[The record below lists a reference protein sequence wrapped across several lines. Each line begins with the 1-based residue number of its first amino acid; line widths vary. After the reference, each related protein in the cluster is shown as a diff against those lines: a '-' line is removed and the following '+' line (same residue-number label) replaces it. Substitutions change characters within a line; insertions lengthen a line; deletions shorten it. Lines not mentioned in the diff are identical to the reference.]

1 MPQQKNNCELILA
14 LDLDSSQEVQN
25 ILKKIGNQLQWVKI
39 GLQLFTKYGPDIV
52 HKINQLGYK
61 IFLDLKMYD
70 IPNTVSSAI
79 KSLQGIPANL
89 LSLHTSGGP
98 EMIQWSKKARDEI
111 QLPLNLIG
119 ITVLTSFNQD
129 NLNAIGVQ
137 DSIESQVQRLG
148 KLGLDSGLDGLVC
161 SPHELP
167 ILRKTL
173 GHKPILIVPGIRPL
187 GSNSNEQKRIMT
199 PSQAAKLGANFIVVG
214 RPILQSP
221 SPQSTVSD
229 ILHEINQS

>member
-1 MPQQKNNCELILA
+1 MSQQKNNCELILA
-14 LDLDSSQEVQN
+14 LDLNSFQEVEK
-25 ILKKIGNQLQWVKI
+25 ILKEIGNQLQWVKV

-61 IFLDLKMYD
+61 IFLDLKLHD

-79 KSLQGIPANL
+79 KSLQNIPVHF
-89 LSLHTSGGP
+89 LSLHTSGGT

-111 QLPLNLIG
+111 QHCLNLIG

-129 NLNAIGVQ
+129 NLNSIGIQ
-137 DSIESQVQRLG
+137 NSIESQVQNLG
-148 KLGLDSGLDGLVC
+148 KLGLDAGLDGLVC

-173 GHKPILIVPGIRPL
+173 GHKPVLIVPGIRPV
-187 GSNSNEQKRIMT
+187 GSDSNEQKRIMT
-199 PSQAAKLGANFIVVG
+199 PAQAAKLGANFIVVG

-221 SPQSTVSD
+221 SPKSTVAN